1 MLAKIHLEVFAL
13 SVGDMVKANLIVDG
27 LIELSVALLE
37 SCLLLWQAET
47 TSFAA
52 EEYAGHL
59 VELSVLIHLS
69 LPEVCV
75 AGIVRPVVIRKRVF
89 RLHFHGK

>member
-1 MLAKIHLEVFAL
+1 
-13 SVGDMVKANLIVDG
+13 MVKANLIVDG

-52 EEYAGHL
+52 EEYARHL

-75 AGIVRPVVIRKRVF
+75 AAIVRPVVIRKRVF